1 MTIRAHQLPTLTR
14 LGAALT
20 ITTISVL
27 GVGAA
32 AQAATVAPASVTTP
46 AGDYEF
52 VCENEGAGLSILDV
66 LEATGDHGTFLN
78 FFAEFD
84 PEGYA
89 ILGDPELAD
98 KTVWAPTDAAFAEL
112 GDAPSLLSADEITA
126 VLGYHITPP
135 RRTPEGPYPIITPLY
150 LVEGGEVIHQTRTGI
165 VTGSDER
172 VRTTVTDGALKVN
185 NATILPT
192 SWCTQTGSVF
202 SISAVLTEA
211 AAPTFLE
218 QAIFVVFFQYP
229 LVFLIG
235 TIVVVVGIVLFV
247 RARRTRITRS
257 RADE

>member
-1 MTIRAHQLPTLTR
+1 MTQRPTRMVGLTIALAIAAIGV
-14 LGAALT
+14 LGASMPAH
-20 ITTISVL
+20 
-27 GVGAA
+27 
-32 AQAATVAPASVTTP
+32 AQPASVTTP

-66 LEATGDHGTFLN
+66 LEATGEHGTFLS
-78 FFAEFD
+78 FFADFD

-112 GDAPSLLSADEITA
+112 GDAPSSLTADEITA

-165 VTGSDER
+165 LNGSDQR
-172 VRTTVTDGALKVN
+172 VRTTVTDGVLRVEG
-185 NATILPT
+185 ATIGAT

-202 SISAVLTEA
+202 AIDAVLTD
-211 AAPTFLE
+211 AAPPSVVEL
-218 QAIFVVFFQYP
+218 AIYVVFFQYP

-235 TIVVVVGIVLFV
+235 TAATVAGIVLLV
-247 RARRTRITRS
+247 RGRGKRRKR
-257 RADE
+257 RAHPLDEA